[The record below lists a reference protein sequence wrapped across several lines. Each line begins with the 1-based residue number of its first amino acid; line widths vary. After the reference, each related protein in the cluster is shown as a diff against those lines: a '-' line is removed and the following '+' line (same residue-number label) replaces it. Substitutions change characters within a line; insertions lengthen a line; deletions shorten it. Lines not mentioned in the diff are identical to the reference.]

1 MTTKTTTL
9 EIPAKEAA
17 KLGNFLKQFVAAV
30 DRAKKEMKRDQAEI
44 DRLKAETRA
53 VLAELKTIR

>member
-1 MTTKTTTL
+1 MTSKTMTV

-17 KLGNFLKQFVAAV
+17 KLGSFLKQFVAAV
-30 DRAKKEMKRDQAEI
+30 DRAKRRMKRDQAEI

-53 VLAELKTIR
+53 VLTELKGMR

>member
-1 MTTKTTTL
+1 MTTKMTTL

-17 KLGNFLKQFVAAV
+17 RLGSFLKQFVAAV
-30 DRAKKEMKRDQAEI
+30 DRAKKAMKRDQAEI

>member
-17 KLGNFLKQFVAAV
+17 RLGAFLKKFVAAV
-30 DRAKKEMKRDQAEI
+30 DIARKQMKRDQAEI

-53 VLAELKTIR
+53 VLAELKARK

>member
-17 KLGNFLKQFVAAV
+17 KLGSFLKQFVAAV
-30 DRAKKEMKRDQAEI
+30 DRAKKEMKRDQAVI

-53 VLAELKTIR
+53 ILAGRKTMR